1 MIKTKKGPSNVDS
14 NQALKTAFNEVD
26 ASMTQAGFLVGKV
39 GRKVE
44 VGGSGAVET
53 YTFIEDGQVLYV
65 LTLTYTDGTK
75 AQLLSAERTA

>member
-1 MIKTKKGPSNVDS
+1 MSKTKKSPANIDS
-14 NQALKTAFNEVD
+14 NQVLKSSFNEVD
-26 ASMTQAGFLVGKV
+26 ASVTQSGFLVGKV

-44 VGGSGAVET
+44 VGGAGAVET
-53 YTFIEDGQVLYV
+53 YTFIEDGVVLYV

>member
-1 MIKTKKGPSNVDS
+1 MSKTAKKPSGVDS

-44 VGGSGAVET
+44 VGGAGAVET
-53 YTFIEDGQVLYV
+53 YTFIEDGVVLYV

-75 AQLLSAERTA
+75 SQLLSAERTA